1 MNLQEVNLSESHRY
15 SCIWKFHIHIK
26 DTHSFAVWDSSEVTV
41 RESWEARLSRRIAMP
56 SATFGVSWSRK
67 VLAPS
72 ELSISVLQVNGN
84 L

>member
-1 MNLQEVNLSESHRY
+1 MSESHKY
-15 SCIWKFHIHIK
+15 SYIWKFHVHIK

-56 SATFGVSWSRK
+56 PATLGVSWSRE
-67 VLAPS
+67 VLGPS
-72 ELSISVLQVNGN
+72 VLSISALRVNGN